1 MYYLKKKKK
10 KKKRIRA
17 TIIYIPTYFFDL
29 NLCIKIK
36 IKLVSLIRIENAKN
50 CQSHS
55 ACLKINLQLY
65 NVLLLS
71 RSLYG
76 NCSRELPVIA

>member
-1 MYYLKKKKK
+1 MYYLKKRKKG
-10 KKKRIRA
+10 ITS
-17 TIIYIPTYFFDL
+17 TIIYIPTDFFDL

-55 ACLKINLQLY
+55 ACMKINLQLY
-65 NVLLLS
+65 VQCLVVVPILI
-71 RSLYG
+71 
-76 NCSRELPVIA
+76 REL

>member
-1 MYYLKKKKK
+1 MTRVLSALFYKNKG
-10 KKKRIRA
+10 ITA
-17 TIIYIPTYFFDL
+17 TIIYIPTDFFDL

-55 ACLKINLQLY
+55 ACMKINSFTMSCCCPDPY
-65 NVLLLS
+65 TGIVAE
-71 RSLYG
+71 
-76 NCSRELPVIA
+76 NCQ

>member
-1 MYYLKKKKK
+1 MHYFINNKG
-10 KKKRIRA
+10 ITA
-17 TIIYIPTYFFDL
+17 TIIYIPTDFFDL

-55 ACLKINLQLY
+55 A
-65 NVLLLS
+65 
-71 RSLYG
+71 SLYE
-76 NCSRELPVIA
+76 NQLTALQCLVVVPILIREL